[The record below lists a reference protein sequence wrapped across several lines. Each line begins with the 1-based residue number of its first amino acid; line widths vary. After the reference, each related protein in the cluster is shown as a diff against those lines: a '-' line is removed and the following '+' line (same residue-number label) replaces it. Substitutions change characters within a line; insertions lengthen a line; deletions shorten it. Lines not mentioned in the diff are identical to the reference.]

1 MAEAKEESS
10 PTTLDSNDK
19 PLEQSEADSSVS
31 LRYPILVC
39 VIFSVLGV
47 IYADTFFPEL
57 NTWRSLFAGFTFG
70 LFCATC
76 AATYSFLR

>member
-1 MAEAKEESS
+1 MTEVKEETP
-10 PTTLDSNDK
+10 PTTLDSNDRT
-19 PLEQSEADSSVS
+19 LEQSEADGSVS
-31 LRYPILVC
+31 LRYPIFVC

-47 IYADTFFPEL
+47 IYANTFFPAL
-57 NTWRSLFAGFTFG
+57 NIWRSLFAGFTFG